1 MVRVY
6 RGLHVCARVHMCV
19 YARVCESQS
28 SALALGHPVLST
40 LLFLKGSFTGTWGF
54 EARLVQQAPRSHVR
68 LPPSAR
74 TVSMYHL
81 T

>member
-1 MVRVY
+1 MYVD
-6 RGLHVCARVHMCV
+6 
-19 YARVCESQS
+19 ARVCESQS
-28 SALALGHPVLST
+28 SALALVHRVLST

-54 EARLVQQAPRSHVR
+54 EARLVQQASRSHVR
-68 LPPSAR
+68 LPPRAR

>member
-1 MVRVY
+1 M
-6 RGLHVCARVHMCV
+6 CARVHMHV

-28 SALALGHPVLST
+28 SALALGHRVLST

-54 EARLVQQAPRSHVR
+54 ETRLVQQAPRSHGH
-68 LPPSAR
+68 LPPRGR
-74 TVSMYHL
+74 TVSMYYL